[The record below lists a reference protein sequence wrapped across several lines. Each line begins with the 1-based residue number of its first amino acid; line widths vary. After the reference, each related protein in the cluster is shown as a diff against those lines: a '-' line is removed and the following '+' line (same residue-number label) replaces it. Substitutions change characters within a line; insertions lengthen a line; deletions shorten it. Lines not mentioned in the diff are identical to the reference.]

1 MMNNFEKYAH
11 LYENLYTLEA
21 WFIWLSLWIQYI
33 GYNIALLL
41 GLLLILSLCFLP
53 FMIFFGLINKI
64 KIKIVKKKNKEKL
77 VDKMKQEY
85 KDTLDKFHKKTKK
98 KKSK

>member
-1 MMNNFEKYAH
+1 
-11 LYENLYTLEA
+11 
-21 WFIWLSLWIQYI
+21 
-33 GYNIALLL
+33 
-41 GLLLILSLCFLP
+41 
-53 FMIFFGLINKI
+53 MIFFGLINKI
-64 KIKIVKKKNKEKL
+64 KIKIVKKKNKLKL